1 MKSLAQLARC
11 AVLPFGNRK
20 ESALS
25 HLFNG
30 VVTGDC
36 IDVLKTFPDES
47 IDMVLTDPP
56 YVTAYRP
63 RDGRSVHNDDNSAWL
78 APAFR
83 ELHRVLRPDSI
94 CVTFYGW
101 PTVDLFFAAFRGAG
115 FRPVSHLSFIK
126 AYSSYT
132 GYTMAQHEVAYVL
145 AKGTPR
151 KPTNPPPDVR
161 HWEYTR
167 NRLHPT
173 QKPVSVL
180 TPLIE
185 AFSKPGDVV
194 LDPFCG
200 SGSSLEAAASRGRN
214 CIGIE
219 IKPVHADIAQN
230 RLDGFAIRP
239 S

>member
-1 MKSLAQLARC
+1 MKSLAQTVRC

-20 ESALS
+20 EKSLA
-25 HLFNG
+25 HLFNS
-30 VVTGDC
+30 VVAGDC
-36 IDVLKTFPDES
+36 IEVLRTFPDES

-56 YVTAYRP
+56 YVAAYRP
-63 RDGRSVHNDDNSAWL
+63 RDGRTVHNDNNSSWL
-78 APAFR
+78 VPAFR
-83 ELHRVLRPDSI
+83 ELYRVLRPDSI

-115 FRPVSHLSFIK
+115 FRPVSHISFIK
-126 AYSSYT
+126 PYSSYT
-132 GYTMAQHEVAYVL
+132 GYTNARHEVAYVL
-145 AKGTPR
+145 AKGNPR
-151 KPTNPPPDVR
+151 KPTNPPADVQQ
-161 HWEYTR
+161 WEYTG

-180 TPLIE
+180 VPLVE

-200 SGSSLEAAASRGRN
+200 SGSSLVAAASRGRN

-219 IKPVHADIAQN
+219 IESIHAKVAQS
-230 RLDGFAIRP
+230 RLDGFAV
-239 S
+239 